1 MSEKFALVLKDTT
14 CKTCYI
20 GIFWMN
26 LKSLNFFSFCDS
38 NKKWKYATLVIG
50 KKTKYIEFEL
60 KTSHFCI

>member
-14 CKTCYI
+14 CITCYI

-26 LKSLNFFSFCDS
+26 LK
-38 NKKWKYATLVIG
+38 YATLVIG
-50 KKTKYIEFEL
+50 KKKQTTKYIEFEL